1 MAQLL
6 GGYHFKKVQI
16 LRDQE
21 LGRGSY
27 GMVCKALCDEL
38 LCAAKL
44 LHPVLVSERY
54 NQKFHQECMVMSA
67 LKHPNIIQYLGI
79 HSDGP
84 SCQILLMELMEQSL
98 TTFLEKSTPPLP
110 FHTQVN
116 LCHDIC
122 LALAY
127 LHSND
132 IIHRDL
138 SSNNVLLTGDKRA
151 KVTDFG
157 MFKLMDDKHLST
169 LTSAPG
175 CPFYMSP
182 EALQHTPKYSNK
194 LDIFSFGVLVI
205 QILTCKFPSPGS
217 PRKKIVDQRYPVPI
231 EVPVLETERRKA
243 DIGQIDP
250 AHPLLKH
257 ALVCLSY
264 KEQDRPTAQDMCH
277 YMLEL
282 QRSDRYVSVKSA
294 AEKTLERLQSQLKVK
309 EDELN
314 KKSEVITK
322 QNEMISKQNEE
333 IDSMR
338 KLLSSYEEFAEIEL

>member
-16 LRDQE
+16 LKDQE

-44 LHPVLVSERY
+44 LHPVLACER
-54 NQKFHQECMVMSA
+54 NIQKFHQECMVMRA

-84 SCQILLMELMEQSL
+84 GCQILLMELMEQSL

-175 CPFYMSP
+175 CPVYMSP
-182 EALQHTPKYSNK
+182 EALQYTPKYSNK

-217 PRKKIVDQRYPVPI
+217 PRKKIVDQRYPVPTF
-231 EVPVLETERRKA
+231 EVPVPETERRKA
-243 DIGQIDP
+243 DIGLIDP
-250 AHPLLKH
+250 ADPLLKH
-257 ALVCLSY
+257 ALECLSGE
-264 KEQDRPTAQDMCH
+264 EQDRPTAQDTCR

-294 AEKTLERLQSQLKVK
+294 AEKTLERLQSQLKDK
-309 EDELN
+309 DYELRE
-314 KKSEVITK
+314 KAEVITK
-322 QNEMISKQNEE
+322 QNAMISKQSEE
-333 IDSMR
+333 MR
-338 KLLSSYEEFAEIEL
+338 KFNYEGSAEIEL